1 MSTDF
6 GIAGE
11 RGNGIWMWN
20 FREDGGVNTVRPK
33 KCGRSLRL
41 ARGLGKMVK
50 GNADEGETGRQ

>member
-1 MSTDF
+1 
-6 GIAGE
+6 
-11 RGNGIWMWN
+11 MWN